1 MYGRMR
7 DGAKKN
13 VIEAIPD
20 LARMIEKH
28 VPSAPKQPAATA

>member
-13 VIEAIPD
+13 VVEAIPA
-20 LARMIEKH
+20 LGKMIEKH
-28 VPSAPKQPAATA
+28 LADAPRQPAATA